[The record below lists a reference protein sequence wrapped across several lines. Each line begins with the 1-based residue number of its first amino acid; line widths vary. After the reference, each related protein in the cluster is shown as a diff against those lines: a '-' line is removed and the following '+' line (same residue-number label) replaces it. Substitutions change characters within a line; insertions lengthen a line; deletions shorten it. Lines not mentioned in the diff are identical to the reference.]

1 VAAPQSPVREGL
13 RGWWFRGGLGLAL
26 LIAFIVL
33 VELAPWRLSPRA
45 GWWIVGMGAPAL
57 VVGAVIAFWLAE
69 ERESKRLTRL
79 AGASQTRQAA
89 LQVFYQAGLPL
100 LGGAFFLFWTGY
112 YLGAWA
118 YDQSAFAGLDK
129 QPRFA
134 DFFYYAVKTAFLSPP
149 DDIVAH
155 TRGARAGTMIELLAG
170 IGLLGAYLSRFFRDA
185 PRAER

>member
-1 VAAPQSPVREGL
+1 VASA
-13 RGWWFRGGLGLAL
+13 LAL

-69 ERESKRLTRL
+69 ERESKRL
-79 AGASQTRQAA
+79 
-89 LQVFYQAGLPL
+89 
-100 LGGAFFLFWTGY
+100 
-112 YLGAWA
+112 
-118 YDQSAFAGLDK
+118 
-129 QPRFA
+129 
-134 DFFYYAVKTAFLSPP
+134 AVKTAFLSPP

>member
-13 RGWWFRGGLGLAL
+13 RGWWFRGGLGLAI

-45 GWWIVGMGAPAL
+45 GWWIVGVGAPPL
-57 VVGAVIAFWLAE
+57 VIGAVVAFWLAE
-69 ERESKRLTRL
+69 EREARRLARL
-79 AGASQTRQAA
+79 AGASRAGQAA
-89 LQVFYQAGLPL
+89 LQVVYQAGLPL

-118 YDQSAFAGLDK
+118 YDQNAFVGLDAR
-129 QPRFA
+129 PRFA

-170 IGLLGAYLSRFFRDA
+170 IGLLSAFLSRFFRTA
-185 PRAER
+185 PRAKA